1 MNQPTVSDMVA
12 ALRYY
17 DDLAADFKAGDISL
31 EDIGGDPDAI
41 TRAQE
46 KWFAALQEVTK
57 AMPDPETY
65 TQPGA
70 SVRFRSY

>member
-1 MNQPTVSDMVA
+1 MNQPTVSDIVA

-17 DDLAADFKAGDISL
+17 DDLAADFKAGNISL
-31 EDIGGDPDAI
+31 EEIGGDPDAI

-57 AMPDPETY
+57 AMSDPEAY
-65 TQPGA
+65 DKPGS
-70 SVRFRSY
+70 SVRFHSY